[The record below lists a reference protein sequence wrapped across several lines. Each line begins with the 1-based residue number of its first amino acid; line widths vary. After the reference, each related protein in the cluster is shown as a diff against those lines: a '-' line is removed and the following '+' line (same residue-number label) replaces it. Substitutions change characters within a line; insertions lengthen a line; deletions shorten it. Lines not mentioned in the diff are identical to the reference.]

1 MLSKLRADIFNYLV
15 TLGRGERMVTR
26 IDFEGP
32 RIAIYTEE
40 PSIFA
45 ERNTI
50 ARDLVNLIKKRVV
63 IRPDENIRVSEDEA
77 RGVLREELRGFN
89 FSISFDRLM
98 GEAIIESSD
107 QELFNFLDS
116 ERISALEKRLNWIV
130 VVNRAPLLPS
140 KTVEKLK
147 KYLYGDGE
155 ERVEALRSIGERIFR
170 EQLFEAGEVSVT
182 ILGGGMQV
190 GRSAILVKTRE
201 SAVLLDFGINAG
213 ASRPIDML
221 PRIDFYPELV
231 DSLDAVVITH
241 SHMDHHGALPLLF
254 KYGYRG
260 PVYMTEPTLPLMVM
274 EHLDYLN
281 LVAKTGQQPLYTE
294 KEVRLAARHTITIR
308 YGVVTNITPDIRVTF
323 YNAGHILG
331 SAIAHLHIGE
341 GFHNIV
347 YTGDFKFERTRMLDP
362 AVTRFPRMETLII
375 ESTYGATPVPFT
387 RDETERIF
395 AEHVTRVVN
404 NGGSV
409 LIPVPAVGRAQEI
422 MLVLRNLIESKMI
435 PEIPVI
441 LDGLLI
447 ESTSIYSIFPDYY
460 SSESR
465 GEFIQGDSLFFSDY
479 FVSVKSPNHRQEILE
494 SREPMVVLATSG
506 MLEGGPALS
515 YLRSLSESER
525 NLLLFVSYQVEGTL
539 GRKILKGAREVSL
552 INDEGRQEVIKLA
565 MSVEKVDGFSGHS
578 SRQQILNYLR
588 RVSPSPRNVIFVHGE
603 PEAVNSVAAVARRIV
618 NGNVYAPRNLDTVV
632 VS

>member
-15 TLGRGERMVTR
+15 TLGRGERIVTR

-32 RIAIYTEE
+32 KIVIYTAE
-40 PSIFA
+40 PSVFA
-45 ERNTI
+45 ERNSV

-63 IRPDENIRVSEDEA
+63 IRPDESLRVPPDEA
-77 RGVLREELRGFN
+77 KRILKEALSGFTVN
-89 FSISFDRLM
+89 IVFDNLM
-98 GEAIIESSD
+98 GEAIVESND
-107 QELFNFLDS
+107 QELFNFLTP
-116 ERISALEKRLNWIV
+116 ERLAALERQLNWIIV
-130 VVNRAPLLPS
+130 PSRAPIIPS
-140 KTVEKLK
+140 RTVEKLK

-155 ERVEALRSIGERIFR
+155 ERVEILRRIGERIFR
-170 EQLFEAGEVSVT
+170 EQLFEPGEVSMT

-190 GRSAILVKTRE
+190 GRSAILVRTRE
-201 SAVLLDFGINAG
+201 SCVLMDFGISAG
-213 ASRPIDML
+213 ASKTLDML
-221 PRIDFYPELV
+221 PRIDFFPDLV
-231 DSLDAVVITH
+231 DVLDAVIITH

-281 LVAKTGQQPLYTE
+281 LAAKTGQYALYSE
-294 KEVRLAARHTITIR
+294 REVRLAARHVVPLR

-347 YTGDFKFERTRMLDP
+347 YTGDFKYEKTRMLDP
-362 AVTRFPRMETLII
+362 ATSRFPRMETLII

-387 RDETERIF
+387 REQTEQIF
-395 AEHVTRVVN
+395 AEHITRTVN

-422 MLVLRNLIESKMI
+422 MLVIKNLIESKMI
-435 PEIPVI
+435 PETPVI

-447 ESTSIYSIFPDYY
+447 ESTSIYSNFPEYY
-460 SSESR
+460 SAESKD
-465 GEFIQGDSLFFSDY
+465 EFIRGDSLFFSDY
-479 FVSVKSPNHRQEILE
+479 FVNVKSQSHREEILA
-494 SREPMVVLATSG
+494 SREPMIVLATSG

-515 YLRSLSESER
+515 YLRALSESEK

-539 GRKILKGAREVSL
+539 GRKILKGSREITL
-552 INDEGRQEVIKLA
+552 INEEGRQEVFKLS

-578 SRQQILNYLR
+578 SRQQTLSYLK
-588 RVSPSPRNVIFVHGE
+588 RVSPKPQNVIFVHGE
-603 PEAVNSVAAVARRIV
+603 PEAVNSVAGAARRIV
-618 NGNVYAPRNLDTVV
+618 EGAIYSPRNLDTIVV
-632 VS
+632 G